1 MRQTRILVRALPVTH
16 SDPPFNTWKYRPSY
30 LPPHLSIDVG
40 ANADVITEPGLFW
53 LGFAKRPD
61 TNSAAGCPPREHR
74 IGLRDITRVE
84 LISPQTGPPSPELKA
99 ATETGLVQLRG
110 GREYLLTLGF
120 DHESTGKEADL
131 RPGLPLV
138 LRW

>member
-1 MRQTRILVRALPVTH
+1 MAFCFRPGAGTH
-16 SDPPFNTWKYRPSY
+16 SDPPFNIWKYRPSY
-30 LPPHLSIDVG
+30 TPPHLSIDVG

-61 TNSAAGCPPREHR
+61 THSADGRAPRDHR

-84 LISPQTGPPSPELKA
+84 LISPQTGPRSPELKA
-99 ATETGLVQLRG
+99 AAETGLVQLRG
-110 GREYLLTLGF
+110 GSEYLLTLGF
-120 DHESTGKEADL
+120 DHESKGEEADL